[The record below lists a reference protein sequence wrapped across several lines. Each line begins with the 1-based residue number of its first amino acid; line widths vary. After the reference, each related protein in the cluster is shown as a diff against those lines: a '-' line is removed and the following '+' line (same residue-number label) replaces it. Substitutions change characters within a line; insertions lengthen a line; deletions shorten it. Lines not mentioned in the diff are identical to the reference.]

1 MLTVSRPASP
11 RSTALKTSVA
21 ALALVLSLAGC
32 GTGTTNAG
40 STTTTQDPVTA
51 EATAEATAAD
61 DAAVE
66 TASDTADATAAVV
79 APDAVSEDTHYDAD
93 DLTWDAAEE
102 VPVTLADGASSATGD
117 GVTVDGDTVTI
128 TAAGTYRLAGS
139 LTDGQVVVAA
149 GEEDVVRII
158 LDGVDLTS
166 STGSPFVV
174 TSANEAVV
182 YLEDGSTNTLN
193 DAESYVDT
201 GTDAPNAPLYSMA
214 DLTIAGSGA
223 LTVTGNAN
231 NGIVSKDGLVLA
243 AGEVT
248 VGALDD
254 GIEGKDY
261 VALLGGT
268 YDVTAGGDGVKATNE
283 DEEGRGWF
291 TVYSGQ
297 LVVSSGDD
305 GVKAATILTVDAGT
319 VNVTES
325 VEGMEAQYIVVAGG
339 TIEVTSSDDGVN
351 AAGGSSGTTGGGG
364 EMGGGMEVGDY
375 TVSVTGGTLTINSE
389 GDGLDSNGD
398 ASITG
403 GTVVVNGPTNDGNGA
418 LDVNG
423 ELTVDGGTVAA
434 AGSAGMVVTPGSSST
449 QSGVQLTFASTVPAG
464 TAVQIASA
472 DGTVI
477 SSFVATKDMASLIFS
492 SASITDGE
500 TYTVYTG
507 GTTTATE
514 GITEGTLDGADELG
528 TVTAGEYTRSQGPGG
543 R

>member
-1 MLTVSRPASP
+1 MLTVPRPASP
-11 RSTALKTSVA
+11 RSAALKTSVA
-21 ALALVLSLAGC
+21 ALALALSLAGC

-40 STTTTQDPVTA
+40 STTTTQDPATA

-61 DAAVE
+61 DAAAD
-66 TASDTADATAAVV
+66 TASDTADATAVV
-79 APDAVSEDTHYDAD
+79 AADAVTEDTHYDAD

-102 VPVTLADGASSATGD
+102 IPVTLADGASSAGD

-128 TAAGTYRLAGS
+128 TAAGTYRLSGS
-139 LTDGQVVVAA
+139 LSDGQVVVAA
-149 GEEDVVRII
+149 GEEDVVRVI
-158 LDGVDLTS
+158 LDGVELAS

-174 TSANEAVV
+174 TSANEALL
-182 YLEDGSTNTLN
+182 YLEDGSTNILT
-193 DAESYVDT
+193 DADSYADP
-201 GTDAPNAPLYSMA
+201 GTDAPNAALYSMA
-214 DLTIAGSGA
+214 DLTIAGAGS
-223 LTVTGNAN
+223 LTVNGNAN

-243 AGEVT
+243 AGDVT
-248 VGALDD
+248 VEAVDD

-268 YDVTAGGDGVKATNE
+268 YDVTAGGDGVKSTNE
-283 DEEGRGWF
+283 DEDGRGWL
-291 TVYSGQ
+291 TVYGGQ

-325 VEGMEAQYIVVAGG
+325 VEGLEAQHIAVDGG
-339 TIEVTSSDDGVN
+339 TVEVTSSDDGVN

-364 EMGGGMEVGDY
+364 GMGGGGMEVGDY

-403 GTVVVNGPTNDGNGA
+403 GTVVVNGPTGDGNGA

-449 QSGVQLTFASTVPAG
+449 QSGVQLTLASTVPAG

-472 DGTVI
+472 DGAVVG
-477 SSFVATKDMASLIFS
+477 SFVATKDMASLIFS

-507 GTTTATE
+507 GTTAATE

-528 TVTAGEYTRSQGPGG
+528 TVTAGEYTQSQGPGG